1 MSRRTTST
9 LPTFKR
15 TRARKRGVVGRIVV
29 FLVKLVLALILLS
42 ILWVLAYRFINP
54 PITATM
60 LGDVAAGR
68 GATKE
73 WMGLDR
79 MDRDMVRAAIG
90 AEDSKFCAHNGFDV
104 D

>member
-15 TRARKRGVVGRIVV
+15 KRGRQRGVVGRIVV

-60 LGDVAAGR
+60 ISDVLAGR
-68 GATKE
+68 ALTRCG
-73 WMGLDR
+73 
-79 MDRDMVRAAIG
+79 
-90 AEDSKFCAHNGFDV
+90 
-104 D
+104 